1 MESMAAQAKVLLVDD
16 DQDLI
21 QVLTVVLEGKG
32 YRVVSETRADA
43 AVATVDRERPDLIVQ
58 DVMMPDA
65 TEGFHVVWHLRKR
78 PEAYFQNVPIIILT
92 AIHQKTPL
100 RFYPDSGDGTYTA
113 GEFLPVQ
120 GFVDKPVDP
129 GTLLEEV
136 ERVLAV
142 TRTA

>member
-1 MESMAAQAKVLLVDD
+1 MAAQPKVLLVDD
-16 DQDLI
+16 DEDLV
-21 QVLTVVLEGKG
+21 QVLSLVLEGRG
-32 YRVVSETRADA
+32 YQVVSETRAEA

-78 PEAYFQNVPIIILT
+78 PEAYFRTVPIIILT

-100 RFYPDSGDGTYTA
+100 RFYPDSGDDTYRA

-129 GTLLEEV
+129 GKLLEEI

>member
-1 MESMAAQAKVLLVDD
+1 MAAQAKVLLVDD
-16 DQDLI
+16 DRDLI
-21 QVLTVVLEGKG
+21 QVLTVVLEEKG
-32 YRVVSETRADA
+32 YRVVSETRADV
-43 AVATVDRERPDLIVQ
+43 AVGTVDRERPDLIVQ

-100 RFYPDSGDGTYTA
+100 RFYPDSGDGTYRA

-129 GTLLEEV
+129 GKLLEEV
-136 ERVLAV
+136 VRVLAL

>member
-1 MESMAAQAKVLLVDD
+1 MAVRPKILLVDD
-16 DQDLI
+16 DEDLV
-21 QVLTVVLEGKG
+21 QVLGVVLEGRG
-32 YRVVSETRADA
+32 YRVVAETRAEA

-65 TEGFHVVWHLRKR
+65 TEGFHVVWHLRQR

-100 RFYPDSGDGTYTA
+100 RFYPDSGDGTYRA

-120 GFVDKPVDP
+120 AFVDKPVDP
-129 GTLLEEV
+129 GTLLEAID
-136 ERVLAV
+136 RVLAV

>member
-1 MESMAAQAKVLLVDD
+1 MAARAKVLLVDD
-16 DQDLI
+16 DEDLV
-21 QVLTVVLEGKG
+21 QVLSLVLEDRG
-32 YRVVSETRADA
+32 YQVVSETRAEA

-65 TEGFHVVWHLRKR
+65 TEGFHVVWHLRQR
-78 PEAYFQNVPIIILT
+78 PEAYFHDVPIIILT

-100 RFYPDSGDGTYTA
+100 RFYPDSGDGTYRA
-113 GEFLPVQ
+113 GEFLPIQ

-129 GTLLEEV
+129 ARLLEEID
-136 ERVLAV
+136 RVLAV

>member
-1 MESMAAQAKVLLVDD
+1 MAAQAKVLLVDD

-100 RFYPDSGDGTYTA
+100 RFYPDSGDGTYRA

>member
-1 MESMAAQAKVLLVDD
+1 MAAQAKVLLVDD